1 MTMDY
6 YFQIK
11 EIKLIIKLQ
20 GKHFHGEVIVL

>member
-6 YFQIK
+6 YFKIQ
-11 EIKLIIKLQ
+11 EVKLIIKLQ